1 MRITQVHTIHIT
13 SLIGNDFH
21 DLVHL
26 ETWRRCKTCFD
37 VVIQATTWI
46 PWRYRNRICFDMK
59 PPRYDNLVEEIMI
72 LSHSMILHRN
82 KNFNPSWIDWIS
94 NPIDACTK
102 LL

>member
-46 PWRYRNRICFDMK
+46 PWRYRNG
-59 PPRYDNLVEEIMI
+59 
-72 LSHSMILHRN
+72 SHGDIGIGFAL
-82 KNFNPSWIDWIS
+82 I
-94 NPIDACTK
+94 
-102 LL
+102 